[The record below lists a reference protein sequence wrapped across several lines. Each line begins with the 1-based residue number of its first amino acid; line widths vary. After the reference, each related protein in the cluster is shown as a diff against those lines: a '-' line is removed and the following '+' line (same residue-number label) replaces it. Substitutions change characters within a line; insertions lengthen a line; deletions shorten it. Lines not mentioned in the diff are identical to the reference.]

1 MARLRTAIVALYI
14 RTALRAVLACAAA
27 GVMLVPTAPA
37 HEGRS
42 GGPGLLRDTE
52 VEADIHRMMTP
63 IWKAAG
69 LGPDAVHVYLVAD
82 DSINSFV
89 AAGQNIFINSGLLL
103 RAHTPNQLVGVLAHE
118 TGHIRRGD

>member
-1 MARLRTAIVALYI
+1 MARPRTAIL
-14 RTALRAVLACAAA
+14 ALRACERAFRVALACAVA
-27 GVMLVPTAPA
+27 GLALVSTASA

-52 VEADIHRMMTP
+52 IEVDIHRMMTP

-69 LGPDAVHVYLVAD
+69 LDPDAVHVYLVAD

-89 AAGQNIFINSGLLL
+89 AAGQNIFVNSGLLL
-103 RAHTPNQLVGVLAHE
+103 RAETPNQ
-118 TGHIRRGD
+118 